1 MKLDVK
7 HYDER
12 GVFVKKL
19 LYCLKYL
26 HYLTFFNSV
35 YHFQHVSVC
44 FGLAVTSS
52 AHSIF
57 SFIFS
62 LCHSLREKK
71 LGSKC
76 TGYFITLL
84 SFQKGCFQKNY
95 SSSQTD
101 GYKVLLST
109 REGILSYPTRFARRF
124 RVLSY
129 PTLGNSV
136 VYTLRLHLKSTII
149 RILLH

>member
-1 MKLDVK
+1 MLRFIFSFWQLLPQLNGISLVFMKLDVK

-62 LCHSLREKK
+62 L
-71 LGSKC
+71 
-76 TGYFITLL
+76 
-84 SFQKGCFQKNY
+84 
-95 SSSQTD
+95 
-101 GYKVLLST
+101 
-109 REGILSYPTRFARRF
+109 
-124 RVLSY
+124 
-129 PTLGNSV
+129 
-136 VYTLRLHLKSTII
+136 
-149 RILLH
+149 